1 MKRFSPEKLS
11 HYILYVLIG
20 VTVVIFLAY
29 YLAGYENVGGVAD
42 DQTAPVLIG
51 LLITFLFV
59 MIFLAAVAAIVMLT
73 RTLFLRDKK
82 K

>member
-1 MKRFSPEKLS
+1 MNRLSPEKLS

-29 YLAGYENVGGVAD
+29 YLAGYENVGSIAD

-51 LLITFLFV
+51 LLISFLFV
-59 MIFLAAVAAIVMLT
+59 MIVLATIAAVVMLS